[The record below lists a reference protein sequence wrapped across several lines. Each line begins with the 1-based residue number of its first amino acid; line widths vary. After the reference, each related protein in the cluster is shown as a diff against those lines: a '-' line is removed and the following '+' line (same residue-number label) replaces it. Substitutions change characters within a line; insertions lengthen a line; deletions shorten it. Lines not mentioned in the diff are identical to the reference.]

1 MAKPKT
7 SPAITDIAKYNLGLG
22 PVSYTHLTM
31 QNPKAF
37 NAEGYEFKQG
47 TVNLQTADQVQA
59 YMTQIDD
66 TDLDASIT
74 RIQNVSMELYGNC
87 LLYTSSLER

>member
-1 MAKPKT
+1 MK
-7 SPAITDIAKYNLGLG
+7 
-22 PVSYTHLTM
+22 
-31 QNPKAF
+31 NPKAF

-74 RIQNVSMELYGNC
+74 RIQNVSMELYGNIQKIAHMKNLKVSITIEKFSMLFQT
-87 LLYTSSLER
+87 LLKPI